1 MGKQTRVVVL
11 DGTVNEGSSL
21 LVILQLLKFDADDKS
36 APIHLYINSG
46 GGSVDSG
53 LAIYDTINYISAP
66 VYTYCYG
73 IAASMGAFLLSCG
86 EKGHRYVLPNAR
98 IMIHQP
104 LISGGLGGLSESRL
118 RRRADHMK
126 ETRDHLESI
135 LASNCDKD
143 IEVLHKD
150 CERDNWMSA
159 LEAKEYHLIDE
170 II

>member
-1 MGKQTRVVVL
+1 MENKTRVVVL
-11 DGTVNEGSSL
+11 DGTVDEASSL
-21 LVILQLLKFDADDKS
+21 IVILQLLKYDADDKKE
-36 APIHLYINSG
+36 PIHLYINSG

-86 EKGHRYVLPNAR
+86 EKGHRYALPRAR

-104 LISGGLGGLSESRL
+104 LISGGLGGLNESIL
-118 RRRADHMK
+118 RRRAEHMK
-126 ETRDHLESI
+126 ATRDQLESI
-135 LASNCDKD
+135 LASNCDK
-143 IEVLHKD
+143 ELATLHKD

-159 LEAKEYHLIDE
+159 EEAKEYHLVDE